1 LVEIGES
8 IINQDIVA
16 PIGPVK
22 GYIKLIL
29 PIGTLQRAKL

>member
-1 LVEIGES
+1 MDIVEPKTIH
-8 IINQDIVA
+8 DIVA

-29 PIGTLQRAKL
+29 PIGALLKAKL